1 MKRNIVLY
9 YFLMLLLVMGAF
21 AAMALNS
28 YGTILISYV
37 AAAFAIVFLFEL
49 IFILPRESEMSMSY
63 KVSLSLELL
72 TLIGLCTFY
81 FLKGISIEIP
91 HSLTS
96 RLILITILFGVNVYH
111 FVRAFVYTSHAPWKV
126 KGSIAMYFVA
136 LLLFIISTNL
146 PSQISWITIP
156 SGFICLLVFIV
167 FGWWKGRV
175 ILNGEETSAWKK
187 AIQFRN
193 KSGIQLVFFTL
204 AVSYFVLSAIRVLPP
219 LYIGS
224 LPNGY
229 TKVVQQWEHDNTQ
242 TNPEEFERAYEKFL
256 EGK

>member
-1 MKRNIVLY
+1 
-9 YFLMLLLVMGAF
+9 MGAF

-28 YGTILISYV
+28 YGAILISYV
-37 AAAFAIVFLFEL
+37 AAAFTLVFLYEL
-49 IFILPRESEMSMSY
+49 IFVLPQESEMAMNY
-63 KVSLSLELL
+63 KISLSIELL
-72 TLIGLCTFY
+72 ALVGLCTLY

-91 HSLTS
+91 QSLAA
-96 RLILITILFGVNVYH
+96 RLILVITLFGVNSYH
-111 FVRAFVYTSHAPWKV
+111 FVRAFVYTNHTPWKV

-136 LLLFIISTNL
+136 LLLFIVSTYL
-146 PSQISWITIP
+146 PSQISWITITT
-156 SGFICLLVFIV
+156 GFMCLVAFLL

-187 AIQFRN
+187 VIQFRN

-204 AVSYFVLSAIRVLPP
+204 TVSYFILNSIQILPP
-219 LYIGS
+219 LYVGS

-242 TNPEEFERAYEKFL
+242 TNPDEFERAYEKFL